1 MEQDYKHMKAD
12 NENLINQVAELR
24 EALKDIIKFNC
35 LGKTKKINDLAE
47 IVLGYRKKWNPPQTS
62 C

>member
-47 IVLGYRKKWNPPQTS
+47 IVLGYRKK
-62 C
+62 